1 MKNRRFYVFGIIL
14 SIVLSI
20 GSMFLPES
28 VGDTRAL
35 IFGIGVVC
43 FFVFLIALIV
53 SSIRAKR
60 QAKAATTAPS
70 TTPSAPTQPAAP
82 TPTPSAPAPAPSAP
96 APATE
101 AKKSTTVERVHV
113 RGVDHN
119 TKNVESVG
127 FENPDYNL
135 SKRELQE
142 DFEGERV
149 YQYTFDVKAD
159 LVPEPDN
166 EYDPNAIMVQANGLC
181 IGHVPKGSTAHI
193 RKLME
198 SGRIKSMKLNI
209 GGGKYKEVYEVDD
222 GEYELDKD
230 ALKYSAVLE
239 LYLTEEKTDSSE
251 VSQ

>member
-1 MKNRRFYVFGIIL
+1 MNNRRIYIIGLITSILLFVAMLFLSDAMGTAAALIGIL
-14 SIVLSI
+14 S
-20 GSMFLPES
+20 
-28 VGDTRAL
+28 L
-35 IFGIGVVC
+35 ICIPI
-43 FFVFLIALIV
+43 FLIALIV
-53 SSIRAKR
+53 SGIRSKKKR
-60 QAKAATTAPS
+60 STIPTAPS
-70 TTPSAPTQPAAP
+70 ASVPVQPVAPQPVAPAAP
-82 TPTPSAPAPAPSAP
+82 APVVKR
-96 APATE
+96 T
-101 AKKSTTVERVHV
+101 TTVERVHV
-113 RGVDHN
+113 RGVDHY

-127 FENPDYNL
+127 FENPDYSL

-181 IGHVPKGSTAHI
+181 IGHIPKGSTAHI

-198 SGRIKSMKLNI
+198 SGRIKSMNLNI

-239 LYLTEEKTDSSE
+239 LHLTDEQIGNEMG
-251 VSQ
+251 

>member
-1 MKNRRFYVFGIIL
+1 MNNRRFYKIGLFL
-14 SIVLSI
+14 SVAAIV
-20 GSMFLPES
+20 GSFFLPES
-28 VGDTRAL
+28 IGDTPAL

-53 SSIRAKR
+53 SGVRAKR

-82 TPTPSAPAPAPSAP
+82 TPTPSAPATP

>member
-1 MKNRRFYVFGIIL
+1 MNNRRFYKIGLFL
-14 SIVLSI
+14 SIALFIAMLCMPKTMGSFPAIIGLLSLACI
-20 GSMFLPES
+20 P
-28 VGDTRAL
+28 
-35 IFGIGVVC
+35 I
-43 FFVFLIALIV
+43 FLIALIV
-53 SSIRAKR
+53 SGIRAK
-60 QAKAATTAPS
+60 KKSAATP
-70 TTPSAPTQPAAP
+70 
-82 TPTPSAPAPAPSAP
+82 PAPSAP
-96 APATE
+96 IPSAPSQPTTA
-101 AKKSTTVERVHV
+101 AQSVVSTPPAPTVKRTTNIERVHV
-113 RGVDHN
+113 RGVDHY

-198 SGRIKSMKLNI
+198 SGRIKSMNLNI
-209 GGGKYKEVYEVDD
+209 GGGKYKEVYEVED
-222 GEYELDKD
+222 GKYELDKD

-239 LYLTEEKTDSSE
+239 LHLTEE
-251 VSQ
+251 